1 VTEAMVSGMMMM
13 RSMAAPFK
21 KQAGRARAAATC
33 GMVLLIVCG
42 LLACAEAYHYD
53 LNDTAAAAGAPEHTV
68 SGEGVSGGVSG
79 AAAVN
84 TLIKSALSHMN
95 LTDMLNGFG
104 APFIAPSLLT
114 TLVSQWLGSANISK
128 SAFDYNY
135 ASDAYSFQ
143 QENVTLVDFIGK
155 LATDAVE
162 EIVQPGADLCV
173 SS

>member
-1 VTEAMVSGMMMM
+1 MNET
-13 RSMAAPFK
+13 
-21 KQAGRARAAATC
+21 
-33 GMVLLIVCG
+33 
-42 LLACAEAYHYD
+42 
-53 LNDTAAAAGAPEHTV
+53 DTAAAAAAGGPEHRV
-68 SGEGVSGGVSG
+68 SGEGVGGEVAG
-79 AAAVN
+79 AAALN
-84 TLIKSALSHMN
+84 TLIKSALTQMN
-95 LTDMLNGFG
+95 LTDVLGGFGLG
-104 APFIAPSLLT
+104 APFMAHSFLT

-162 EIVQPGADLCV
+162 DIVTPGADLCV